1 MESQKVIYKSYSAS
15 LEKENAIKSI
25 LLITQLYNKF
35 KDVSSS
41 LLSVIVRRSRKENN
55 SEILYPLKGSLL
67 LLYSYTMLLI
77 FQQMVL
83 LHSVL
88 QLSENK
94 FPLTSQTCCLK

>member
-15 LEKENAIKSI
+15 LENENAIKSI

-55 SEILYPLKGSLL
+55 SEILYSLKGSLL
-67 LLYSYTMLLI
+67 LYSDTMLLL

-94 FPLTSQTCCLK
+94 FPLTSQICCLK

>member
-15 LEKENAIKSI
+15 LENENAIKSI
-25 LLITQLYNKF
+25 LLIAPLYNKF

-55 SEILYPLKGSLL
+55 SEILYSLKGSLL
-67 LLYSYTMLLI
+67 LLYSDTMLLL

-94 FPLTSQTCCLK
+94 FPLTSQICCLK

>member
-15 LEKENAIKSI
+15 LENENAIKSI

-55 SEILYPLKGSLL
+55 SEILYSLKGSLL
-67 LLYSYTMLLI
+67 LLYSDTMLLL

>member
-55 SEILYPLKGSLL
+55 SEILYSLKGSLL
-67 LLYSYTMLLI
+67 LYSDTMLLL

>member
-15 LEKENAIKSI
+15 LENENAIKSI

-55 SEILYPLKGSLL
+55 SEILYSLKGSLL
-67 LLYSYTMLLI
+67 LLYSDTMLLL

-94 FPLTSQTCCLK
+94 FPLTSQICCLK